1 MKTTLIALTLLTL
14 STVATAA
21 SANTQNQV
29 PVENYTYATHLD
41 IAKVTHTPDMD
52 FCGVKP
58 VQLGYIDHAGQ
69 SHNLRYQVVGNGCDS
84 DN

>member
-14 STVATAA
+14 SAVATAA
-21 SANTQNQV
+21 SANTQNMP
-29 PVENYTYATHLD
+29 PVENYTYTTKLD
-41 IAKVTHTPDMD
+41 IAKVTHAPDLD

-58 VQLGYIDHAGQ
+58 VELGYIDHAGQ
-69 SHNLRYQVVGNGCDS
+69 SHNLRYQVFGNDCDS

>member
-14 STVATAA
+14 SAVATAA
-21 SANTQNQV
+21 SANTQNMP

-41 IAKVTHTPDMD
+41 IAKVTHTPDLD

-58 VQLGYIDHAGQ
+58 VELGYVDHTGQ
-69 SHNLRYQVVGNGCDS
+69 SHNVRYQVFGNDCDS